1 MRSVKVLVTGGAG
14 FIGSHIVDRLLH
26 DGHEVWIVDDLSTG
40 KKENI
45 NKKAEFIKMD
55 IAEPGLC
62 DALRAAKPEIV
73 FHCAAQIDVRK
84 SIDDPIADARANI
97 IGTINLLEACR
108 VWQSKKVIY
117 SSSGGTIYGNV
128 DKPATEDFPVLPL
141 SPYGVAK
148 LACEH
153 YLRCYTVWHGIEFTV
168 LRYANVY
175 GPRQDPLGEAGVVAI
190 FSNKMLSGE
199 TPIVYGFGK
208 MIRDYVYVGDIV
220 EANMAA
226 IEKGEGEI
234 LNIGTSRPTSV
245 NELFN
250 IIADVLS
257 FQEKPVMKSARNGEL
272 KSNFLS
278 YGRAKEVLEWE
289 PRVSLEEGLKMTTD
303 WFKERFS

>member
-1 MRSVKVLVTGGAG
+1 MKALVSGGAG

-26 DGHEVWIVDDLSTG
+26 DGYDVWIVDDLSTG
-40 KKENI
+40 KKENV
-45 NKKAEFIKMD
+45 NRKAEFIEMD

-62 DALRAAKPEIV
+62 DALKVVKPEIV

-84 SIDDPIADARANI
+84 SIDDPIADARVNI

-108 VWQSKKVIY
+108 AWQSKKVIY

-128 DKPATEDFPVLPL
+128 DEPATEDFPVLPL

-148 LACEH
+148 LASEH
-153 YLRCYTVWHGIEFTV
+153 YLRCYSEWHGLKFTV

-175 GPRQDPLGEAGVVAI
+175 GPRQDPFGEAGVVAI

-199 TPIVYGFGK
+199 IPVVYGFGK
-208 MIRDYVYVGDIV
+208 MIRDYVYVGDVV
-220 EANMAA
+220 EANMAG
-226 IEKGEGEI
+226 IKKGDGKI
-234 LNIGTSRPTSV
+234 LNIGTGRPTSV

-257 FQEKPVMKSARNGEL
+257 FQEKPVMKSARDGEL

-278 YGRAKEVLEWE
+278 YGRAKEVLGWE
-289 PRVSLEEGLKMTTD
+289 PRVSLEEGLKATTD